1 MSLSLPDYNGWIA
14 LSEKHSFEIIRAY
27 GGLSAIE
34 IPAGERILWLH
45 FTPIELYSLARCESR
60 HMDRIGIFRI
70 GCNFSEIKSMQSAN
84 ELQVWIAQLDRR
96 MYAVGVGLTIGILGT
111 SIGLMIALLG
121 PWLTIAAIVGVL
133 AGLYVITDV
142 NVALYTII
150 ATLILV
156 PFGTFP
162 VKIAITPTLLDLAMG
177 GFLLVYLFQWMT
189 GRRQQFRLTPIHVL
203 IAFYMMWLILTFALG
218 LRYAMPTSANIR
230 QFSETLLS
238 IGMVFILSDLLRNP
252 QMLRRLIF
260 VILLAISAQALI
272 SIGPL
277 CRTR

>member
-1 MSLSLPDYNGWIA
+1 
-14 LSEKHSFEIIRAY
+14 
-27 GGLSAIE
+27 
-34 IPAGERILWLH
+34 
-45 FTPIELYSLARCESR
+45 
-60 HMDRIGIFRI
+60 
-70 GCNFSEIKSMQSAN
+70 MQSAN

-96 MYAVGVGLTIGILGT
+96 LYAIGVGLMIGILGA

-142 NVALYTII
+142 NVALYAII

-189 GRRQQFRLTPIHVL
+189 GRR
-203 IAFYMMWLILTFALG
+203 
-218 LRYAMPTSANIR
+218 R
-230 QFSETLLS
+230 QFIGATLCNADLCQYPS
-238 IGMVFILSDLLRNP
+238 ILRN
-252 QMLRRLIF
+252 I
-260 VILLAISAQALI
+260 A
-272 SIGPL
+272 
-277 CRTR
+277 